1 MTRRIMMLIGIESK
15 RYSWSAVWSK
25 TNKPTSSLSAADW
38 KPTDLL
44 FDLLDEHHHIQH
56 NLDHL
61 NLETRIFEPKEV
73 YHETLSTP
81 PRSDTATC
89 VRHFSSQKRILLGEL
104 INVGIESVKFM
115 WRGEGQLWQRKFWH
129 SLLVYMHSTTK
140 TKAQQNNRF
149 VLYLASSGWIQ
160 VHTLLLVSDANI
172 PRCGFQSNS
181 TTISSTRKI
190 TVSSK
195 RNLSPIQSAQNQQ
208 R

>member
-1 MTRRIMMLIGIESK
+1 MLIGIESK

-81 PRSDTATC
+81 PAQTQPPVSVTFP
-89 VRHFSSQKRILLGEL
+89 HKRG
-104 INVGIESVKFM
+104 F
-115 WRGEGQLWQRKFWH
+115 FWE
-129 SLLVYMHSTTK
+129 
-140 TKAQQNNRF
+140 N
-149 VLYLASSGWIQ
+149 
-160 VHTLLLVSDANI
+160 
-172 PRCGFQSNS
+172 
-181 TTISSTRKI
+181 
-190 TVSSK
+190 
-195 RNLSPIQSAQNQQ
+195 
-208 R
+208 